1 MTERKKTMKAL
12 VCSSISLLLSFSML
26 LGTTLAWFTDSVSS
40 VNNIIKSGILD
51 AGFEYAGVES
61 GKMNDWAPVE
71 GSSEIFDPD
80 ALWEPGRV
88 EVVYLKVS
96 NPGTLALRYR
106 VSVNIYSETPGENA
120 AGEVIK
126 LSDHLV
132 FKAVEMGD
140 TLIPLSD
147 RETAKLMAGNVKGL
161 KDYRGSDRMLEVGG
175 VDYVAL
181 IVYMPE
187 DVGNEANYR
196 GSAIPKIELGL
207 NLLATQASHESDS
220 FGPDYDADIDMGSD
234 LGGLRDT
241 VSEGGKV
248 AIDKDITVTDDDRF
262 ITVGDRKFTAALVID
277 KDTDLYFEDFD
288 FSYDGI
294 KDLDALIY
302 VINGATLN
310 IYGYTDAVLS
320 VSDPTG
326 ANVIAATDKSTVN
339 IYGAAYTSS
348 SVPVIDITDGATV
361 NVYRGLFSSNG
372 FRGDQNS
379 TDYMFNI
386 ADGEG
391 CALNLYGGTF
401 VNFDPRS
408 ARTGSLIDDEH
419 SVISA
424 VRNGGEGWYAVVPNE
439 YKEYTPV
446 HDIKEA
452 EEAAASGIEEIFFA
466 VDIRGE
472 FGVDG
477 MLYGNSGKAVHAFGN
492 GATVTLDGTG
502 INETNYGYMGFVPL
516 KGQSA
521 TVSDFRFVGSGFVE
535 LGDYRVQGG
544 VYEVNNV
551 TVENMNATYH
561 IFESGTGMYIAHA
574 FAHYGTATL
583 TNCVMT
589 GATTIHEGYIPYD
602 AGFPN
607 KTKTVIDGGKYG
619 SIYLWAQAHVKI
631 TNAEVD
637 VIDSSAI
644 TSGNLGKLTIGAGTK
659 VGTINLIKIGKY
671 KPSLIIEEGAEV
683 GEITFDGVSYTVEE
697 WKAR

>member
-1 MTERKKTMKAL
+1 MTERKKAMKAL

-26 LGTTLAWFTDSVSS
+26 LGTTFAWFTDTVSS
-40 VNNIIKSGILD
+40 VNNMIKSGILD
-51 AGFEYAGVES
+51 VECEYAGVEH
-61 GKMNDWAPVE
+61 GKIADWAPVE

-80 ALWEPGRV
+80 ALWEPGRA
-88 EVVYLKVS
+88 EVVYLKIS
-96 NPGTLALRYR
+96 NPGTLALRYQ
-106 VSVNIYSETPGENA
+106 VSVNIYSETPGENV
-120 AGEVIK
+120 AGEEFK

-132 FKAVEMGD
+132 FKAVEIGD
-140 TLIPLSD
+140 TLVPLSD
-147 RETAKLMAGNVKGL
+147 RETAKHMAGNVRGIKN
-161 KDYRGSDRMLEVGG
+161 YRGSDRMLEVGG

-181 IVYMPE
+181 IVYMPD

-196 GSAIPKIELGL
+196 GSAIPRIELGI
-207 NLLATQASHESDS
+207 NLFATQASHESDS
-220 FGPDYDADIDMGSD
+220 FGPDYDANIDMGSD

-248 AIDKDITVTDDDRF
+248 VVNKDVAVTDNDRF
-262 ITVGDRKFTAALVID
+262 FPVGDRKFTAALIID

-288 FSYDGI
+288 FSYSVSEDI
-294 KDLDALIY
+294 DTLIY
-302 VINGATLN
+302 VTNGATLN

-320 VSDPTG
+320 ISDPTG
-326 ANVIAATDKSTVN
+326 ANVIAAADHSTVN
-339 IYGAAYTSS
+339 IYGATYTSS

-361 NVYRGLFSSNG
+361 NVYRGLFISNS

-379 TDYMFNI
+379 TDCMFNI
-386 ADGEG
+386 AEDEG
-391 CALNLYGGTF
+391 CGLNIYGGTF

-408 ARTGSLIDDEH
+408 ALGGSLIDDEH

-424 VRNGGEGWYAVVPNE
+424 ERYGGEDWYAVVPNE

-446 HDIKEA
+446 HDVKEA
-452 EEAAASGIEEIFFA
+452 EEAAKNGIEEIFFA

-477 MLYGNSGKAVHAFGN
+477 MIYGNSGKEVHAFGN
-492 GATVTLDGTG
+492 GATVTLNGTG
-502 INETNYGYMGFVPL
+502 INETDYSYMGFVPA
-516 KGQSA
+516 KGQTA
-521 TVSDFRFVGSGFVE
+521 TVSDFKFVGSGFVE
-535 LGDYRVQGG
+535 LGDYHVQGG

-551 TVENMNATYH
+551 TIENLNATYH
-561 IFESGTGMYIAHA
+561 IYESGTRRYIAHA

-583 TNCVMT
+583 TNCVMI
-589 GATTIHEGYIPYD
+589 GATTIHEGYTPYD

-607 KTKTVIDGGKYG
+607 RTRTVIDGGKYG

-644 TSGNLGKLTIGAGTK
+644 SASNLGKLTIGAGAK
-659 VGTINLIKIGKY
+659 VGTINLIKIGNY
-671 KPSLIIEEGAEV
+671 KPSLIIEEGAEI